1 MLKGQPSP
9 PPQEQSVPT
18 SLLQPSCFPPY
29 ENKPVSSFE
38 KESKMQQRYKEQAEK
53 W

>member
-18 SLLQPSCFPPY
+18 SLLQPSRFTPY
-29 ENKPVSSFE
+29 ENKPFE
-38 KESKMQQRYKEQAEK
+38 IESKVQQRHEEQVQK